1 MLKFFRNKV
10 FRRVFIIYS
19 AVIITA
25 MLTLSVFVTQS
36 IRKTLI
42 RNQLYLNEK
51 MVDDVNQYFKNQ
63 NDATKNIVDRLYSNN
78 AELWDIINFLNYDYE
93 TYIKR
98 RLDNYYNYE
107 GYIYGGVN
115 SFLKS
120 SFNLNKNIENI
131 VFYSTKSD
139 KFAIF
144 DSLGTIS
151 YEYGVS
157 KSMHPYASEEKMT
170 QDFISLLKSYDKS
183 GSQDSYYYTLNK
195 IKDPNKLDSIGL
207 VIIKYRL
214 NSLKD
219 IISKYEEAEN
229 YIVAVN
235 KDGEVLYDSSSKYT
249 GKIYPYINMLEVS
262 DKPVYLDKYS
272 YVDFASSTTGIS
284 VLGILPVDNA
294 LKNNS
299 FIITTSYILAFILII
314 LAELIVF
321 FKIEKLSNRVY
332 NIIQAMKEVQKG
344 NLKVKINTGNEDDEF
359 ALISDSFNKM
369 CEKLDGYINRVYLS
383 EIKQKDAEMLALQ
396 SQINPHFLY
405 NTLEAIRMKA
415 VSNKDR
421 DTAKM
426 LYNLS
431 VLYRNMV
438 KGKTFIAISEEL
450 EHCKLYLEL
459 FKFRYAGKF
468 DYCIDFQEE
477 LKSKE
482 IIKLTL
488 QPLIENFIVHGID
501 TDKDD
506 NYILITGEK
515 DDKDI
520 IINIEDNGK
529 GIDPEKAEE
538 LNEKMQ
544 KLEHSDSIGL
554 INVHERIKLTYGEN
568 YGLTIKS
575 RSPQGTTISIRI
587 PVKEVAVN
595 V

>member
-1 MLKFFRNKV
+1 
-10 FRRVFIIYS
+10 
-19 AVIITA
+19 

-42 RNQLYLNEK
+42 KNQLYLNKK
-51 MVDDVNQYFKNQ
+51 MVDDVNQHFKNQ
-63 NDATKNIVDRLYSNN
+63 SDTTKNIVDRLYSNN
-78 AELWDIINFLNYDYE
+78 AELWDIINFLNFNYE

-107 GYIYGGVN
+107 GYIYGGIN

-120 SFNLNKNIENI
+120 SFNLNNNIENI
-131 VFYSTKSD
+131 IFYSTKND

-151 YEYGVS
+151 YKYNVS
-157 KSMHPYASEEKMT
+157 KNIPPEASEEKMT
-170 QDFISLLKSYDKS
+170 KDFINLLKSYNKA
-183 GSQDSYYYTLNK
+183 GEQDSYYYMLNK
-195 IKDPNKLDSIGL
+195 IKDPNKLDTIGL
-207 VIIKYRL
+207 IIVKYRL
-214 NSLKD
+214 SSLKD

-229 YIVAVN
+229 YIIAMN
-235 KDGEVLYDSSSKYT
+235 KDGEVIYDSSNKYT
-249 GKIYPYINMLEVS
+249 EKIYPYANLLEVS
-262 DKPVYLDKYS
+262 DKPIYLDRYS
-272 YVDFASSTTGIS
+272 HVALANSTAGIS
-284 VLGILPVDNA
+284 VLGVLPVDNA

-299 FIITTSYILAFILII
+299 LIITTSYVLAFILVI

-332 NIIQAMKEVQKG
+332 NIIQAMREVQKG
-344 NLKVKINTGNEDDEF
+344 NLKVKINIGNEDDEF
-359 ALISDSFNKM
+359 ALISDNFNKM

-383 EIKQKDAEMLALQ
+383 EIKQKGAEMLALQ

-405 NTLEAIRMKA
+405 NTLEVIRMKA

-431 VLYRNMV
+431 VLYRDMI
-438 KGKTFIAISEEL
+438 KGKTFISISQEL

-459 FKFRYAGKF
+459 FKFRHAGTF
-468 DYCIDFQEE
+468 EYFIDVEEE

-482 IIKLTL
+482 IIKFTL

-501 TDKDD
+501 SDRND
-506 NYILITGEK
+506 NYILITGK
-515 DDKDI
+515 QNAKDI
-520 IINIEDNGK
+520 VIIIEDNGK
-529 GIDPEKAEE
+529 GIDYKKAQE
-538 LNEKMQ
+538 LNDKMQ

-554 INVHERIKLTYGEN
+554 TNVHERIKLTYGEN
-568 YGLTIKS
+568 YGITIES
-575 RSPQGTTISIRI
+575 RNPQGTIINVKI
-587 PVKEVAVN
+587 PVKEVEVN